1 MELEGGSQGW
11 KRYTWSIS
19 KITGNRNSWRR
30 AKFRTAVLLLLLKNG
45 CESMV
50 YRGKVSRYYLI
61 HLIAPPST
69 FESSKEDLVQSFRQ
83 SFWTCEL
90 GKSDL
95 PLDGFDLVIIM
106 GGKYG
111 ILCGEGGFISKDFG
125 TFQRIQFHRS
135 FRRICFEEI
144 VIPFGEFILVERLVL
159 SKDLILLLN
168 IFRKDFFLK
177 NHINRSFA
185 RIIF

>member
-1 MELEGGSQGW
+1 
-11 KRYTWSIS
+11 
-19 KITGNRNSWRR
+19 
-30 AKFRTAVLLLLLKNG
+30 
-45 CESMV
+45 MV
-50 YRGKVSRYYLI
+50 YRGKVSCYYLI

-69 FESSKEDLVQSFRQ
+69 FELSKEDLAQ

-125 TFQRIQFHRS
+125 TFQRI
-135 FRRICFEEI
+135 
-144 VIPFGEFILVERLVL
+144 
-159 SKDLILLLN
+159 
-168 IFRKDFFLK
+168 
-177 NHINRSFA
+177 
-185 RIIF
+185 